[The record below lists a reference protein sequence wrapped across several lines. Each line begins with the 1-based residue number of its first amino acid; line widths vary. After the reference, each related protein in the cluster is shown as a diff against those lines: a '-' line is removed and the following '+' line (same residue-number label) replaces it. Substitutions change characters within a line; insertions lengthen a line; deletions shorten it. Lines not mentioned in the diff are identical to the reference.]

1 MSESSSASYLPS
13 LNVIGAGKELT
24 KLVGLETR
32 YDSFMCS
39 TCINVNNFL
48 SNALLAG
55 QKHPRDPVDKLAEA
69 SPNTPRNRCE
79 HNFI

>member
-1 MSESSSASYLPS
+1 MSESSSASSSPS
-13 LNVIGAGKELT
+13 LNVIGAGKQLT

-32 YDSFMCS
+32 YDSSICS
-39 TCINVNNFL
+39 TCIDVNNSL
-48 SNALLAG
+48 STASLAG
-55 QKHPRDPVDKLAEA
+55 QKHPRDPVDELAEA